1 MNKKEEKWRMEGASY
16 ALRIV
21 REKGIDGLEQ
31 DLKMRGALNIPL
43 TVKSKDLEEM
53 YYQLAR
59 RIMNSIKTVAMW
71 TLYEQGWRKTR
82 LKRFEEQMDKHSA
95 MCLEIDRYGN
105 SYVTLLDMAKEMN
118 ETCGVC
124 ATMDS
129 LEQVEKL
136 NREATGRYVA
146 LDAIL
151 ETLEDVGLPE
161 AAELLKEKVN
171 ENAR

>member
-1 MNKKEEKWRMEGASY
+1 
-16 ALRIV
+16 
-21 REKGIDGLEQ
+21 
-31 DLKMRGALNIPL
+31 
-43 TVKSKDLEEM
+43 
-53 YYQLAR
+53 
-59 RIMNSIKTVAMW
+59 
-71 TLYEQGWRKTR
+71 
-82 LKRFEEQMDKHSA
+82 

-124 ATMDS
+124 STMDS

-136 NREATGRYVA
+136 NREATA

-151 ETLEDVGLPE
+151 ETLEDIGLPE

>member
-43 TVKSKDLEEM
+43 TLKSKDMEEM

-59 RIMNSIKTVAMW
+59 RIMNSI
-71 TLYEQGWRKTR
+71 
-82 LKRFEEQMDKHSA
+82 
-95 MCLEIDRYGN
+95 
-105 SYVTLLDMAKEMN
+105 
-118 ETCGVC
+118 
-124 ATMDS
+124 
-129 LEQVEKL
+129 
-136 NREATGRYVA
+136 REATGRYVA

-151 ETLEDVGLPE
+151 ETLEDIGLPE

>member
-1 MNKKEEKWRMEGASY
+1 MNKKEEKWRMEGAFY

-31 DLKMRGALNIPL
+31 DLKMRGALSIPL

-95 MCLEIDRYGN
+95 MCLEIDRYGEN
-105 SYVTLLDMAKEMN
+105 YVKLSDMAKEMN
-118 ETCGVC
+118 EQCGVC
-124 ATMDS
+124 ATMES
-129 LEQVEKL
+129 LEQIEKE
-136 NREATGRYVA
+136 NREAAGKFVK
-146 LDAIL
+146 LDAIIEVL
-151 ETLEDVGLPE
+151 YDSGNIA
-161 AAELLKEKVN
+161 AAELLKRRVE
-171 ENAR
+171 E

>member
-21 REKGIDGLEQ
+21 REGIDGLEQ

-43 TVKSKDLEEM
+43 TLKSKDLEEM

-124 ATMDS
+124 STMDS

-151 ETLEDVGLPE
+151 ETLEDIGLPE

>member
-1 MNKKEEKWRMEGASY
+1 MNKKEEKWRMEGAFY

-95 MCLEIDRYGN
+95 MCLKIDRYGEN
-105 SYVTLLDMAKEMN
+105 YVKLSDMAKEMN
-118 ETCGVC
+118 EQCGVC
-124 ATMDS
+124 ATMES
-129 LEQVEKL
+129 LEQIEKE
-136 NREATGRYVA
+136 NREAAGKFVK
-146 LDAIL
+146 LDAIIEVL
-151 ETLEDVGLPE
+151 YDSGNIA
-161 AAELLKEKVN
+161 AAELLKRRVE
-171 ENAR
+171 E

>member
-43 TVKSKDLEEM
+43 TLKSKDLEEM

-95 MCLEIDRYGN
+95 MCLEIDRYSYLKRHRPGLLGDISILAISMWLHLVQVLRPMN
-105 SYVTLLDMAKEMN
+105 S
-118 ETCGVC
+118 
-124 ATMDS
+124 
-129 LEQVEKL
+129 
-136 NREATGRYVA
+136 
-146 LDAIL
+146 
-151 ETLEDVGLPE
+151 
-161 AAELLKEKVN
+161 
-171 ENAR
+171 